1 MVTLTLA
8 DISKYRSALSG
19 NDDALLVL
27 DIIEDCEGDLEDAAI
42 SLALQVGQE
51 PSTSDNWLDG
61 LAKRW
66 RTTLCQSTLCAAIER
81 EDYAVALSLL
91 LEHTTLSLKLAV
103 PVLLYATQSGIHDF
117 CSPLGEQLH
126 PSLPHGRM

>member
-8 DISKYRSALSG
+8 DLSKYRSALAS
-19 NDDALLVL
+19 NNDALLVL
-27 DIIEDCEGDLEDAAI
+27 EVIEDCEGDLEDAAI

-66 RTTLCQSTLCAAIER
+66 RTILCQPNLCAAIEQ
-81 EDYAVALSLL
+81 ENYSVALSLL
-91 LEHTTLSLKLAV
+91 LEHTTLSLKLAL
-103 PVLLYATQSGIHDF
+103 PVLIYATQLGIHDF
-117 CSPLGEQLH
+117 CLPLSEQLN
-126 PSLPHGRM
+126 PSLS